1 MEITKLT
8 PRGFCKGVVNAIHII
23 NKALENNTYKK
34 PIYMLGNIVHNKNV
48 VEAFKS
54 KGIIILDGESRV
66 EMLKKINEG
75 TVIFT
80 AHGVSD
86 EVRNIATMKGLD
98 IVDATCKDVKKT
110 HDVIKEKLLEGYLL
124 LFYGK
129 ENHPETEG
137 IIGISDEIILIT
149 DKTDLSTLP
158 KYSGKIIITNQTTMS
173 FLDVIKI
180 YNKLKEIYPQLELV
194 DEICNATRRRQEA
207 VINAE
212 GYDLII
218 VVGDKLSNNTKML
231 KELASNKTK
240 AIQVETL
247 NDLKNIDLSNFNKIA
262 ITAGASTP
270 KSILEEIVF
279 NLEHNT
285 NNYISRLNLDDY
297 LKG

>member
-23 NKALENNTYKK
+23 NKTLENNTYKK

-66 EMLKKINEG
+66 DMLKKINEG

-158 KYSGKIIITNQTTMS
+158 KYSGKVERSVLSVMRIIS
-173 FLDVIKI
+173 S
-180 YNKLKEIYPQLELV
+180 
-194 DEICNATRRRQEA
+194 
-207 VINAE
+207 
-212 GYDLII
+212 LIPI
-218 VVGDKLSNNTKML
+218 
-231 KELASNKTK
+231 
-240 AIQVETL
+240 I
-247 NDLKNIDLSNFNKIA
+247 
-262 ITAGASTP
+262 P
-270 KSILEEIVF
+270 
-279 NLEHNT
+279 
-285 NNYISRLNLDDY
+285 
-297 LKG
+297 